1 MSVWSAIAIGVIA
14 GYLFGGIPFGL
25 IVGRLAGIGD
35 VRQTGSGKTGFTNS
49 LRSMGWKWAL
59 LVVVGDITKGAT

>member
-35 VRQTGSGKTGFTNS
+35 VGLAAVAEFGFVA
-49 LRSMGWKWAL
+49 RAAP
-59 LVVVGDITKGAT
+59 GAGEV